1 MFYKS
6 CIIVPGKMV
15 SLVSFEAIHASYFYA
30 CKTNIR
36 LWYIQPY
43 VRQHLVLYLTFF
55 TYFIGNLFFDIKYY
69 L

>member
-1 MFYKS
+1 M
-6 CIIVPGKMV
+6 VPAKMV
-15 SLVSFEAIHASYFYA
+15 APASFEAIHTSHFYA

-43 VRQHLVLYLTFF
+43 VKQHLVLYLTFF
-55 TYFIGNLFFDIKYY
+55 TYFIENLFFNIKYY